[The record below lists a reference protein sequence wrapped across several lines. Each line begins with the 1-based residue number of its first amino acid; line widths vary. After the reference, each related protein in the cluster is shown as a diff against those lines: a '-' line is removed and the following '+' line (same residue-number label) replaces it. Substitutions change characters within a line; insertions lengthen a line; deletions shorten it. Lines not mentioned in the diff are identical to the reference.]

1 MRVFDGVLYNGEAD
15 MLDVRLS
22 HLEDVVDKFIILEG
36 ESTFMGR
43 AKKTGLEERHL
54 NHPKVVYRTF
64 AYGGPW
70 GWAAEHAQRNHL
82 FRLVE
87 EFEPAVDDVVTVCD
101 CDEIWDPADVM
112 ALSDG
117 VWRAWVMKRTVM
129 SVYWRLDDEFTAV
142 GGTWGSRP
150 ISAQQARS
158 GRYSMPVLRSG
169 WHLSWMGG
177 PEWAA
182 NKMREF
188 CHQELM
194 VADPEAFMANN
205 YTIGRS
211 IRGED
216 LFEDT
221 ELDPRLPK
229 LILDGKA
236 PASWYRSRQ

>member
-1 MRVFDGVLYNGEAD
+1 MLYNQEAD

-22 HLEDVVDKFIILEG
+22 HLEDAVDKFIILEG

-43 AKKTGLEERHL
+43 RKKTGLEPRHA

-64 AYGGPW
+64 AHHGPW
-70 GWAAEHAQRNHL
+70 GWAAEHAQRDHL
-82 FRLVE
+82 FRIVE
-87 EFEPAVDDVVTVCD
+87 EFQPHEQDIVTVCD
-101 CDEIWDPADVM
+101 CDEIWDPEDIQTLAY
-112 ALSDG
+112 G
-117 VWRAWVMKRTVM
+117 QWRAWVMKRTVM

-142 GGTWGSRP
+142 GGPWGTRP
-150 ISAQQARS
+150 VSAQQARS

-194 VADPEAFMANN
+194 VAEPEAFMEKN

-211 IRGED
+211 IRGEG
-216 LFEDT
+216 LFEDA
-221 ELDPRLPK
+221 ELDARLPK
-229 LILDGKA
+229 MILDGKA
-236 PASWYRSRQ
+236 PASWYRTRQ